1 MGSYVQ
7 PTKTNKMAEEKMEF
21 DDEQKK
27 AFRKNFNLF
36 DKKRTGKIPLADM
49 GTVLRANGQNPT
61 EARMEELLQMARE
74 CDANN
79 DEHIEFEEFLDL
91 MAKTNKTPE
100 EMRNE
105 IMDAFLV
112 FDADGSGY
120 IDRTELKEQLTKLGE
135 KVDEAMLDEMLDEA
149 DKDKDG
155 KINYEE
161 FCTVMMQ

>member
-1 MGSYVQ
+1 MGERKRTS
-7 PTKTNKMAEEKMEF
+7 KTKMAEEKMEF

-61 EARMEELLQMARE
+61 EARMEELMQMARE

-100 EMRNE
+100 DMRNE

-135 KVDEAMLDEMLDEA
+135 MLDEA